1 MAAPEAKKQDESG
14 PPKSGIATTI
24 AFASLLT
31 VAVTAAINFRM
42 LPPSAFWICALGF
55 VAVAFVFVL
64 PWLRVV
70 ARWLQTFV
78 RARRVRLRY
87 RTPLLALG
95 SALRDIA
102 GSYTFSA
109 GNILTAAV
117 NQELMGIHSAAA
129 HRVTVAALYSWMDQL
144 LRFMQREHLGDV
156 EFVSHANR
164 WLQDYIRTC
173 EGIASEIRER
183 ARSPSVKP
191 EMFASV
197 VRDWNEI
204 RSRANALADEFKSLA
219 RNIGIDGRQIGT
231 SLYLPSVPDIK
242 D

>member
-1 MAAPEAKKQDESG
+1 MAAPEAKKHDESG
-14 PPKSGIATTI
+14 PPKSGIATAI
-24 AFASLLT
+24 AFTSLLT
-31 VAVTAAINFRM
+31 VGITAAINFKM

-55 VAVAFVFVL
+55 VVVAFVFLL
-64 PWLRVV
+64 PWLRAV
-70 ARWLQTFV
+70 ARWFKTFA

-109 GNILTAAV
+109 SNMLTSAA
-117 NQELMGIHSAAA
+117 NQDLMGIHSAAA
-129 HRVTVAALYSWMDQL
+129 HRVTVAALSSWMDQL
-144 LRFMQREHLGDV
+144 LHSLQRGHIGDV

-173 EGIASEIRER
+173 EGIAGEIRER

-219 RNIGIDGRQIGT
+219 RNIGIDGRQTGT
-231 SLYLPSVPDIK
+231 SIYMPSVPDIK